1 MKSETGAKIS
11 GKTKVSANQIVAT
24 LIKWKWNLKL
34 NINL

>member
-24 LIKWKWNLKL
+24 LIK
-34 NINL
+34 